1 MRHLELRYEDK
12 KKHVVRKAQTG
23 ESLGEVCLDTGWNEF
38 VFEPQ
43 SGTRYS
49 IECLVELTAMVRDLN
64 RAHGVKRF

>member
-1 MRHLELRYEDK
+1 MKPETPNQRNPTTLVVGGCQLE
-12 KKHVVRKAQTG
+12 
-23 ESLGEVCLDTGWNEF
+23 TGWSEF

-43 SGTRYS
+43 AGTMYS

>member
-12 KKHVVRKAQTG
+12 KKHVVRKASDGT
-23 ESLGEVCLDTGWNEF
+23 SLGEIYLETGWSEF

-43 SGTRYS
+43 AGTMYS